1 MRNGVVE
8 RGDKGLMRA
17 INKFERGI
25 AREVKRVIRE
35 TAELIVTQAKAD
47 APYDL
52 GNLKR
57 SIDVEYSATGYT
69 AVITVGSSYGVYVEF
84 GTGIYAKSGNGRKTP
99 WTYWSPR
106 LGRWVTTVG
115 HTPQPYFFPA
125 VDRAKVFFANEMNR
139 LGV

>member
-17 INKFERGI
+17 IDKFERGI

-47 APYDL
+47 APYDM

-69 AVITVGSSYGVYVEF
+69 AVITVGS
-84 GTGIYAKSGNGRKTP
+84 
-99 WTYWSPR
+99 WD
-106 LGRWVTTVG
+106 L
-115 HTPQPYFFPA
+115 
-125 VDRAKVFFANEMNR
+125 
-139 LGV
+139 LGVWDRNTCSWGRRKERPVGILEPSSWTLGVHSR